1 MKDIKQEGAMFKK
14 QFKQLEL
21 YMSHWLNLIYLQ
33 NMIISVDESE
43 SLTDSL
49 FTQDINHSI
58 LFQATKRIK
67 QAFQGNTV
75 HEKFIQDIILNVE
88 SSIPNI
94 SFDPKS
100 VELAQLYSK
109 KPQPK
114 PLLHQIRSNDLST
127 TLSDRQGQALSIG
140 YLTPFVSETGQEFAK
155 LKGGVLRDSVE
166 NIEGRKSVNVVGSSS
181 GLLKGGDET
190 LNKFA
195 APKKFALVKKTRSQK
210 VSQSNKENRLD
221 FVKA

>member
-1 MKDIKQEGAMFKK
+1 MKDIKQEGARFKK

-33 NMIISVDESE
+33 NMILSVDESD

-67 QAFQGNTV
+67 QAFQGTAV
-75 HEKFIQDIILNVE
+75 HDKFIQDIILNVE
-88 SSIPNI
+88 TSIPNI

-100 VELAQLYSK
+100 IELAQLYSRR
-109 KPQPK
+109 PQVK
-114 PLLHQIRSNDLST
+114 PLLHRIRSNDLST

-140 YLTPFVSETGQEFAK
+140 FLTPIESENGLEFAK
-155 LKGGVLRDSVE
+155 VKGGASRDSME
-166 NIEGRKSVNVVGSSS
+166 NIEGRKSVNVGSSS
-181 GLLKGGDET
+181 GLRGDET
-190 LNKFA
+190 LNKF

-210 VSQSNKENRLD
+210 VSQANKENRLEM
-221 FVKA
+221 VKA